1 MGAKEKTRVA
11 RKVLMKPSV
20 GKGAAL
26 EKMVR
31 YLRHRAIKWQIR
43 VGAHLFNFIN
53 CPLMVCL
60 TTLITNTSSVY

>member
-31 YLRHRAIKWQIR
+31 YLSKTQSH
-43 VGAHLFNFIN
+43 
-53 CPLMVCL
+53 
-60 TTLITNTSSVY
+60 